1 MFNRTEGRRRR
12 WLVTAAA
19 TSALV
24 LGGGAAALAA
34 VAVSP
39 QTNTIGA
46 GGYDAVTTSTAG
58 MTSNQ
63 AVVNGDQY
71 GLTVAG
77 GRHAVALCNSTTDEK
92 AGVGLF
98 SGNLST
104 AYSVQYGVGV
114 TAGCPAGE
122 IPAADLVTFPA
133 LAAVPFGHHVWVSER
148 LVKKTKTVR
157 ILICILKDKH
167 DGSLEPT
174 PTDNAGPDAFG
185 NRLHG
190 DFFKCFI
197 IKRTFT
203 KNVVVFQAQ
212 DLDAPTATPLSGDLA
227 GVQTAVV
234 HVPAGT
240 VFNHAVAG
248 ISANT
253 TALVACSGNGFP
265 ISLVGQATYASA
277 ACQNVSVLEYAGF
290 TDGTGPFT
298 DYQSGTT
305 TELISPSAGGAL
317 VAPNQSINTTNLGP
331 HGTSAGASTTGSHFV
346 NFTGNAPV
354 S

>member
-1 MFNRTEGRRRR
+1 MFKRKRRIAG
-12 WLVTAAA
+12 VAAITAGLLTA
-19 TSALV
+19 SGV
-24 LGGGAAALAA
+24 ALAA

-46 GGYDAVTTSTAG
+46 GGYDATTTSTAG

-63 AVVNGDQY
+63 AVVAGDQY

-77 GRHAVALCNSTTDEK
+77 GRHGVALCNSTTDEK
-92 AGVGLF
+92 AAIGLF

-104 AYSVQYGVGV
+104 AYAVQYGVGV

-122 IPAADLVTFPA
+122 IPAANLVTFPA

-167 DGSLEPT
+167 DGAPVAT
-174 PTDNAGPDAFG
+174 PTDNEGSDAFG
-185 NRLHG
+185 KHLHG

-197 IKRTFT
+197 ITRTFT

-317 VAPNQSINTTNLGP
+317 VAPNQSINTS
-331 HGTSAGASTTGSHFV
+331 TSART
-346 NFTGNAPV
+346 APQPARAPPV
-354 S
+354 RIS